1 MNRIAP
7 KPTNTD
13 ANRRSFL
20 YRPGG
25 MNAHNCCNQTG
36 QASTTPAVSATLSR
50 SMNWSN
56 GAVANRRHCPSG
68 AIVARAEAGSEQY
81 GPRSHSP
88 RLWNPKKPLVY
99 QKNPM
104 IVVSTTAAAAITS
117 LFRNSLR
124 WSTSDMVPSG
134 LTFARRR
141 RGSSR
146 LRNPGVCTQLAY
158 RSIDTGDRHG
168 RLPCSVHDGSGRA
181 LVGGLGLRLGSLDTL
196 RCDRSR
202 RLVGVRLRVGLHFL
216 DL

>member
-1 MNRIAP
+1 MIPAIS
-7 KPTNTD
+7 PTL
-13 ANRRSFL
+13 R
-20 YRPGG
+20 
-25 MNAHNCCNQTG
+25 
-36 QASTTPAVSATLSR
+36 R

-56 GAVANRRHCPSG
+56 GPVANSRHSPSG
-68 AIVARAEAGSEQY
+68 AMVARAEAGSEQY

-134 LTFARRR
+134 LTLARRR

-158 RSIDTGDRHG
+158 RSMDTDGQHG
-168 RLPCSVHDGSGRA
+168 LLPCSVDEGSGRA
-181 LVGGLGLRLGSLDTL
+181 LVGGLGLRFWGLHTL

-202 RLVGVRLRVGLHFL
+202 RLVGVRLRVSLHFL
-216 DL
+216 DLGLEDPHRLAQGTGRGGKLLGAEEQNEDSDDDDPVPGL